1 MEESADESG
10 SEDISLEDTLESLKR
25 NAKAAETHLL
35 ESLKQLKGFQTNLV
49 KESKTI
55 DVPLQPKTRLMKWL
69 TDRGLRVES
78 TFQEF
83 FEAFMDDHK
92 QDHRLDL
99 SARTIQLNTAACV
112 LFGLKDTNP
121 KVHLYDVLQKVS
133 TLYY

>member
-1 MEESADESG
+1 MAESAEESS

-35 ESLKQLKGFQTNLV
+35 ESLKQLKGFQTNLA

-83 FEAFMDDHK
+83 FEAFIDDHK
-92 QDHRLDL
+92 QEHRLDL
-99 SARTIQLNTAACV
+99 SARTIQLNTAACI
-112 LFGLKDTNP
+112 LFGMKDTSP
-121 KVHLYDVLQKVS
+121 SIHLYDALEKIQ